1 MKLPE
6 SKEEK
11 DEDASNDVVNKN
23 HELVFNYRQG
33 RQLLRQ
39 YVLNISTYFL
49 LTSILSATRF
59 PIQIGYS
66 LESVEEIC

>member
-6 SKEEK
+6 SNEEK
-11 DEDASNDVVNKN
+11 EQDLINEVNTKN

-39 YVLNISTYFL
+39 
-49 LTSILSATRF
+49 
-59 PIQIGYS
+59 
-66 LESVEEIC
+66 

>member
-6 SKEEK
+6 SNEEK
-11 DEDASNDVVNKN
+11 DDNLANEVTNKN

-39 YVLNISTYFL
+39 
-49 LTSILSATRF
+49 
-59 PIQIGYS
+59 
-66 LESVEEIC
+66 

>member
-6 SKEEK
+6 SHEEKEE
-11 DEDASNDVVNKN
+11 DLANEVTNKN

-39 YVLNISTYFL
+39 
-49 LTSILSATRF
+49 
-59 PIQIGYS
+59 
-66 LESVEEIC
+66 